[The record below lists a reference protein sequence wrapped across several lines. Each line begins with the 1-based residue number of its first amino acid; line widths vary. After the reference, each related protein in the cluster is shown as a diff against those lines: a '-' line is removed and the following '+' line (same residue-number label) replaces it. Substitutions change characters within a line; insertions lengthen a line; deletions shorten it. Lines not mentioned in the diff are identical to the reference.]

1 MAEARFGLVAARSI
15 AILALALVVSVG
27 CGSGS
32 SGGGSGGGSSGKG
45 GSGGSAGSSGSSGK
59 GGSETGTGGGSVAGS
74 NGSGTGGSSE
84 ADASGAGGGSEA
96 GSNGTGAGGNND
108 ASADGTGT
116 GGSGVAG
123 SSGTGTGGSAG
134 GQSGQAGQGGQS
146 GQAGQGGQGGKLPR
160 DGGSDA
166 AASDAHTD
174 AATDATDAETDAAP
188 PACTNACALGGHRC
202 AGGGSQS
209 CVLGAN
215 GCTAWGSTT
224 SCAGVTSCSSSTGLC
239 VCPAAPAGC
248 SAPGTLCNSSGDLV
262 TCTKDAQ
269 GCLSAS
275 APSGCPTDESCKGS
289 LPNAACSCDNNA
301 SCIGQSSFCLNATT
315 VAACGSDSNTP
326 ACRVVASTT
335 SCHGSSLCANGACV
349 CPAAGTTAGTGCA
362 TLNARA
368 CSGTD
373 VLTCMTESSSGCK
386 IWQASTHC
394 GSNGLTCGSKGGS
407 GPGCQCP
414 ENAGTDVY
422 VDPGAGSDVGGGLFP
437 TGIQSPAACRYAT
450 LTNGLTKVGAPGRV
464 IAVSANLPATFG
476 GETFPLNVPAGV
488 TVMTADATFNASDYV
503 ISFSSGSTA
512 VVLNNGTALR
522 GFSINGSGAANALVA
537 CSAGTTILDTLS
549 LNGNGTVTDGVDLG
563 GTCAATLMNAVTI
576 AQLAGVGLNVS
587 SSAATNL
594 TGTTTI
600 SATSVGVQ
608 LTNGSLTASGLHA
621 DGNRQYGMLLPGT
634 AAGTPL
640 LNLNQSTASGNG
652 TGGVFA
658 GISIGKGS
666 LTASNSTV
674 AGNGGIG
681 IELNS
686 TATHQL
692 TSVMSQGNGTSSGAS
707 FGLALTAG
715 TLVATDLTAGSN
727 TDSGVSISGGTA
739 TLTGSTLDQNTGRG
753 LIVTGAG
760 SVVTVSGGE
769 LSKNGQAGVSASSG
783 TLNVGGGALLA
794 SNGTYGLNLT
804 GAIAVITS
812 VNVHDNFLHGVVV
825 QSGNSAPVN
834 LGPGA
839 TVNHNGGSGILVDA
853 SPLTASGANSLT
865 IDSVTV
871 SNNAKFG
878 IYLAGDNGDVAATI
892 KGSTITGNADVGL
905 MVEEGSTAT
914 TSEAIQNN
922 DVSGNNSGNGH
933 QIGGVLFN
941 TSSTLTSFVGN
952 KVHSNTGDELGFNA
966 LPNGG
971 GTQWVINPPS
981 AACDTTSNSLYCYGN
996 GNVGLHILGGG
1007 ATVNAQHVRWTN
1019 NPPTSGIDY
1028 SGTVTATSPCAVI
1041 TTCP

>member
-1 MAEARFGLVAARSI
+1 VVAETRFGLVAARSI
-15 AILALALVVSVG
+15 ALLALALALGVG
-27 CGSGS
+27 CGSS
-32 SGGGSGGGSSGKG
+32 SGGGTGGSAGSAGSSGKG
-45 GSGGSAGSSGSSGK
+45 GGGA
-59 GGSETGTGGGSVAGS
+59 
-74 NGSGTGGSSE
+74 GTGGSS
-84 ADASGAGGGSEA
+84 
-96 GSNGTGAGGNND
+96 
-108 ASADGTGT
+108 
-116 GGSGVAG
+116 VAG
-123 SSGTGTGGSAG
+123 SSGTGGGSEAGTSGTGTGGSSVAGSSGTGAGGIDAGAGGTGAGGSIDAGVAGSGGTGPGGSAG
-134 GQSGQAGQGGQS
+134 GQSGQG
-146 GQAGQGGQGGKLPR
+146 GQAGQGGQGGTLSR

-166 AASDAHTD
+166 AATDAHK
-174 AATDATDAETDAAP
+174 DAEADAPDAQADAAP
-188 PACTNACALGGHRC
+188 PACTNACTPGARRC
-202 AGGGSQS
+202 ASGGSQS

-215 GCTAWGSTT
+215 GCTAWGTTT
-224 SCAGVTSCSSSTGLC
+224 SCAGVTSCSPSIGLC

-248 SAPGTLCNSSGDLV
+248 SAPGTLCDSSGNLV
-262 TCTKDAQ
+262 TCTQDAQ

-275 APSGCPTDESCKGS
+275 APFSCPSDESCKGS
-289 LPNAACSCDNNA
+289 LPNAACSCDNNP
-301 SCIGQSSFCLNATT
+301 SCVGQSAFCLNAST

-349 CPAAGTTAGTGCA
+349 CPAVGTSAGTGCA
-362 TLNARA
+362 TLNAKA

-373 VLTCMTESSSGCK
+373 ILTCMTEAASGCSV
-386 IWQASTHC
+386 WQASTHC
-394 GSNGLTCGSKGGS
+394 GTSGLTCGSKASGGAA
-407 GPGCQCP
+407 CQCP

-422 VDPGAGSDVGGGLFP
+422 VDPSAGSDVVGGLFP

-464 IAVSANLPATFG
+464 IAISANLPATFG

-488 TVMTADATFNASDYV
+488 SVMTADATFNASDYV
-503 ISFSSGSTA
+503 IAFSGAPQA

-522 GFSINGSGAANALVA
+522 GFSINGGGAAAALIT
-537 CSAGTTILDTLS
+537 CSAGTTVVDTVS
-549 LNGNGTVTDGVDLG
+549 LTGNNTVTDGIELT

-608 LTNGSLTASGLHA
+608 LTNGSLTASGLHT
-621 DGNRQYGMLLPGT
+621 DGNHQYGMLLPST

-652 TGGVFA
+652 STGVFA

-666 LTASNSTV
+666 LTASNTTV

-681 IELNS
+681 IELN
-686 TATHQL
+686 TNATHQL
-692 TSVMSQGNGTSSGAS
+692 TSVMSQGNGARSGAS
-707 FGLALTAG
+707 FGVALTAG
-715 TLVATDLTAGSN
+715 TLVATGLTASSN
-727 TDSGVSISGGTA
+727 TDSGVSVSGGTA
-739 TLTGSTLDQNTGRG
+739 TLTGSTLDENTGRG

-760 SVVTVSGGE
+760 SLVTVSGGE
-769 LSKNGQAGVSASSG
+769 LNDNGQAGVSAGAG
-783 TLNVGGGALLA
+783 TLNVGGGAVLA
-794 SNGTYGLNLT
+794 SNDSSGISLT
-804 GAIAVITS
+804 GATALITS
-812 VNVHDNFLHGVVV
+812 VNVHDNVLHGVVV

-839 TVNHNGGSGILVDA
+839 TVNHNGGDGILVDA
-853 SPLTASGANSLT
+853 SPLTSGGANSLT
-865 IDSVTV
+865 VDTVTV

-878 IYLAGDNGDVAATI
+878 IYLQGDAGDVAATI

-905 MVEEGSTAT
+905 MVEEGTTAT

-922 DVSGNNSGNGH
+922 DVSGNNTGNGH
-933 QIGGVLFN
+933 QAGGVLFN
-941 TSSTLTSFVGN
+941 TSSTLTSFIGN

-966 LPNGG
+966 VPNGG

-1028 SGTVTATSPCAVI
+1028 SGAVTVTNPCAVI

>member
-1 MAEARFGLVAARSI
+1 M
-15 AILALALVVSVG
+15 
-27 CGSGS
+27 
-32 SGGGSGGGSSGKG
+32 
-45 GSGGSAGSSGSSGK
+45 
-59 GGSETGTGGGSVAGS
+59 
-74 NGSGTGGSSE
+74 
-84 ADASGAGGGSEA
+84 
-96 GSNGTGAGGNND
+96 
-108 ASADGTGT
+108 
-116 GGSGVAG
+116 
-123 SSGTGTGGSAG
+123 
-134 GQSGQAGQGGQS
+134 
-146 GQAGQGGQGGKLPR
+146 
-160 DGGSDA
+160 
-166 AASDAHTD
+166 
-174 AATDATDAETDAAP
+174 
-188 PACTNACALGGHRC
+188 
-202 AGGGSQS
+202 
-209 CVLGAN
+209 
-215 GCTAWGSTT
+215 
-224 SCAGVTSCSSSTGLC
+224 
-239 VCPAAPAGC
+239 
-248 SAPGTLCNSSGDLV
+248 
-262 TCTKDAQ
+262 TCTQDAQ

-275 APSGCPTDESCKGS
+275 APSSCPTDESCKGS

-326 ACRVVASTT
+326 SCRVVASTT
-335 SCHGSSLCANGACV
+335 SCRGSSLCANGACV
-349 CPAAGTTAGTGCA
+349 CPAVGTTAGTGCA
-362 TLNARA
+362 TLSAKA
-368 CSGTD
+368 CAGTD
-373 VLTCMTESSSGCK
+373 ILTCATESSSGCR

-394 GSNGLTCGSKGGS
+394 GPSGLTCGNKAGAA
-407 GPGCQCP
+407 PACQCP

-422 VDPGAGSDVGGGLFP
+422 VNPSAGSDLVGGLFP
-437 TGIQSPAACRYAT
+437 TGIQSPAACRYGT
-450 LTNGLTKVGAPGRV
+450 LTNGLSKVGAPGRV
-464 IAVSANLPATFG
+464 IAISANLPATFG

-488 TVMTADATFNASDYV
+488 IVMTADATFKASDYV
-503 ISFSSGSTA
+503 IAFSGGPAA

-522 GFSINGSGAANALVA
+522 GFSISGSGTAATLIA
-537 CSAGTTILDTLS
+537 CSAGTTVLDTLS
-549 LNGNGTVTDGVDLG
+549 LTGNNTVTDGVDLG
-563 GTCAATLMNAVTI
+563 GTCAATLMNDVTI

-594 TGTTTI
+594 TGNTTI
-600 SATSVGVQ
+600 SATLTGVQ

-634 AAGTPL
+634 ATGTPL

-652 TGGVFA
+652 SGGVFA

-666 LTASNSTV
+666 LTASNTVV

-692 TSVMSQGNGTSSGAS
+692 TSVSSQGNGTTSGAS

-715 TLVATDLTAGSN
+715 TLVASDLTAGSN
-727 TDSGVSISGGTA
+727 TDSGVSVSGGTA

-769 LSKNGQAGVSASSG
+769 LNRNGQAGILASNG
-783 TLNVGGGALLA
+783 TLNVGGGAVLA
-794 SNGTYGLNLT
+794 SNGSYGLNLT

-812 VNVHDNFLHGVVV
+812 VNVHDNFSHGVVV

-839 TVNHNGGSGILVDA
+839 TVNHNGGDGILVDA
-853 SPLTASGANSLT
+853 SPLTAGGANSLT
-865 IDSVTV
+865 VDTVTV

-878 IYLAGDNGDVAATI
+878 IYLAGDTGDVAATI
-892 KGSTITGNADVGL
+892 KGSTVTGNADVGL
-905 MVEEGSTAT
+905 MVEEGATAT

-922 DVSGNNSGNGH
+922 DVNGNNTGNGH

-941 TSSTLTSFVGN
+941 TSSTLTSFIGN
-952 KVHSNTGDELGFNA
+952 KVHSNSGDELGFNA
-966 LPNGG
+966 VPNGG
-971 GTQWVINPPS
+971 GSQWVINPPS

-1028 SGTVTATSPCAVI
+1028 SGTVTVTNPCAVI